1 MKRFFFHPAAR
12 KELRG
17 AVAFYEGRAEG
28 LGQEFLDA
36 VEVTLRRICEMP
48 AAWPKLSER
57 VRRCQ
62 TRRFPYGIL
71 YREARDRIEIV
82 AVMHLHRHPDT
93 WKSR

>member
-1 MKRFFFHPAAR
+1 VKRFFFHPAAR
-12 KELRG
+12 KELRD
-17 AVAFYEGRAEG
+17 AIRFYELRAEG
-28 LGQEFLDA
+28 LGEEFLDE
-36 VEVTLRRICEMP
+36 VETTISRICDMP

-82 AVMHLHRHPDT
+82 AVMHLRRHPDT
-93 WKSR
+93 WKNR